1 MNELRKAVLKK
12 DFYDLG
18 TFNLMQNVWCYCDT
32 IAERGE
38 KTWQFIYDYW
48 RWCEE
53 ILQEKWP
60 EADEVPPCNFVINK
74 LKKQGDNF
82 YPGLIVNRKNYLEF
96 LHKIER

>member
-18 TFNLMQNVWCYCDT
+18 TFKLMQNVWCYCDT
-32 IAERGE
+32 IAERGG
-38 KTWQFIYDYW
+38 KTWQFIYDYC

-60 EADEVPPCNFVINK
+60 EGDELPHCNFVINK
-74 LKKQGDNF
+74 LKKQETICILVLSLIERTILNF
-82 YPGLIVNRKNYLEF
+82 YIK
-96 LHKIER
+96 